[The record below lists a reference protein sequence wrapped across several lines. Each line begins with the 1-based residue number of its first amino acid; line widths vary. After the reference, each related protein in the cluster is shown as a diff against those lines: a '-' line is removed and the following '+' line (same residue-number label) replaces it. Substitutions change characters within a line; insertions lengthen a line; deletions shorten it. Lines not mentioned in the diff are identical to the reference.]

1 MIPRNFEC
9 GRDKCKK
16 MHIGNSYDEIT
27 CTDLYENGWKEESVK
42 TVETGTLKI
51 KDTYE
56 GEQVLDSAQGE
67 KYLGDIVS
75 SDGKNYKNI
84 LSRKNRGTVIITEL
98 NSMLTEMMLGRQNF
112 KIGVLLRSAMLVSSL
127 LFNCEAWYGITK
139 KEVNLLESVDE
150 NFMRKM
156 LD

>member
-1 MIPRNFEC
+1 M
-9 GRDKCKK
+9 
-16 MHIGNSYDEIT
+16 
-27 CTDLYENGWKEESVK
+27 
-42 TVETGTLKI
+42 
-51 KDTYE
+51 
-56 GEQVLDSAQGE
+56 
-67 KYLGDIVS
+67 GDIVS